1 MAIKRKS
8 STKEE
13 KAAEAVK
20 EAAKPTE
27 QKVEEAKPAE
37 TAVAAATKKK
47 RSAKK
52 KQITISARRKMSVA
66 SASIKL
72 GKNGVRIN
80 KMHVESINNPYVK
93 SLILEPL
100 KIAGDYANGVEIDVT
115 VRGGGT
121 MSQAQAVRAAIAR
134 SLVLH
139 TKDPQLKQA
148 MMSYDRY
155 LLIEDP
161 RQVEPKK
168 YKGRKARAR
177 FQKSYR

>member
-1 MAIKRKS
+1 MATKRKTD
-8 STKEE
+8 TKEE
-13 KAAEAVK
+13 KVTETKTPVEA
-20 EAAKPTE
+20 
-27 QKVEEAKPAE
+27 KVEEAKPVE
-37 TAVAAATKKK
+37 KPVAKHSPKK

-52 KQITISARRKMSVA
+52 QQITISARRKMSVA
-66 SASIKL
+66 SASIKP

-80 KMHVESINNPYVK
+80 KMHVDSISNPYVK

-121 MSQAQAVRAAIAR
+121 MSQAQAVRTAIAR
-134 SLVLH
+134 SLVMH
-139 TKDPQLKQA
+139 SKDPQLKQA

>member
-1 MAIKRKS
+1 MVTKRK
-8 STKEE
+8 TDAKEE
-13 KAAEAVK
+13 KVAETKKPGEAKAEGAK
-20 EAAKPTE
+20 EATGGPTGAKHPS
-27 QKVEEAKPAE
+27 
-37 TAVAAATKKK
+37 KK
-47 RSAKK
+47 RSVKK
-52 KQITISARRKMSVA
+52 TQITISARRKMSVA
-66 SASIKL
+66 SASIKP
-72 GKNGVRIN
+72 GKNGIRIN
-80 KMHVESINNPYVK
+80 KMHVESISNPYVK
-93 SLILEPL
+93 SLILEPI
-100 KIAGDYANGVEIDVT
+100 KIAGDYANGMEIDVT

-134 SLVLH
+134 SLVMH
-139 TKDPQLKQA
+139 SKDPQLKQA

>member
-1 MAIKRKS
+1 MVTKS
-8 STKEE
+8 KTDVKKEKVAE
-13 KAAEAVK
+13 TVKEAKPVVAKVEETKAAEA
-20 EAAKPTE
+20 P
-27 QKVEEAKPAE
+27 
-37 TAVAAATKKK
+37 KKK

-52 KQITISARRKMSVA
+52 MKQITISARRKMSVA

-80 KMHVESINNPYVK
+80 KMHVESLGNPYVK

-121 MSQAQAVRAAIAR
+121 MSQAQAIRASIAR
-134 SLVLH
+134 ALVMH

-148 MMSYDRY
+148 MLSYDRY
-155 LLIEDP
+155 LLVEDP

>member
-1 MAIKRKS
+1 MATKRK
-8 STKEE
+8 TDVKEE
-13 KAAEAVK
+13 KVAEAKK
-20 EAAKPTE
+20 EVEA
-27 QKVEEAKPAE
+27 KVEEAKPAE
-37 TAVAAATKKK
+37 TAPKKK
-47 RSAKK
+47 RSKK
-52 KQITISARRKMSVA
+52 MKQITISARRKMSVA
-66 SASIKL
+66 SASIKI
-72 GKNGVRIN
+72 GKNGVRVN
-80 KMHVESINNPYVK
+80 KMHVESISNPYVK

-148 MMSYDRY
+148 MLSYDRY
-155 LLIEDP
+155 LLVEDP
-161 RQVEPKK
+161 RQIEPKK

>member
-1 MAIKRKS
+1 MVTKRKS
-8 STKEE
+8 DVKEE
-13 KAAEAVK
+13 KVTETKKPVEA
-20 EAAKPTE
+20 
-27 QKVEEAKPAE
+27 KVEGAKPAE
-37 TAVAAATKKK
+37 TPKKK
-47 RSAKK
+47 RSGKK
-52 KQITISARRKMSVA
+52 LKQITISARRKMSVA
-66 SASIKL
+66 SASIKM

-80 KMHVESINNPYVK
+80 KMHVESISNPYVK

-134 SLVLH
+134 SLVMH

-148 MMSYDRY
+148 MLSYDRY

>member
-1 MAIKRKS
+1 MVTKRK
-8 STKEE
+8 TDAKEE
-13 KAAEAVK
+13 NVAETKTPVGA
-20 EAAKPTE
+20 
-27 QKVEEAKPAE
+27 KVEETKPAE
-37 TAVAAATKKK
+37 KQTAAKHPSKK
-47 RSAKK
+47 RSSKK
-52 KQITISARRKMSVA
+52 QQITISARRKMSVA
-66 SASIKL
+66 SASIKP

-80 KMHVESINNPYVK
+80 KMHVESISNPYVK

-100 KIAGDYANGVEIDVT
+100 KIAGDYANGLEIDVT

-121 MSQAQAVRAAIAR
+121 MSQAQAVRTAIAR
-134 SLVLH
+134 SLVMH

>member
-1 MAIKRKS
+1 MVTKRKS
-8 STKEE
+8 DTKEE
-13 KAAEAVK
+13 KVAETKKPVAA
-20 EAAKPTE
+20 
-27 QKVEEAKPAE
+27 KVEETKPAE
-37 TAVAAATKKK
+37 APKKK
-47 RSAKK
+47 RSKK
-52 KQITISARRKMSVA
+52 TKQITISARRKMSVA
-66 SASIKL
+66 SASIKP
-72 GKNGVRIN
+72 GKNGIRIN
-80 KMHVESINNPYVK
+80 KMHVESISNPYVK
-93 SLILEPL
+93 SLILEPI

-134 SLVLH
+134 SLVMH

-148 MMSYDRY
+148 MLSYDRY
-155 LLIEDP
+155 LLVEDP

>member
-1 MAIKRKS
+1 MVTKRKTD
-8 STKEE
+8 TKEE
-13 KAAEAVK
+13 KVVETKKPVEA
-20 EAAKPTE
+20 
-27 QKVEEAKPAE
+27 KVEEAKEAAG
-37 TAVAAATKKK
+37 TAGSSAPKKK

-52 KQITISARRKMSVA
+52 MKQITISARRKMSVA
-66 SASIKL
+66 SASIKP
-72 GKNGVRIN
+72 GKNGIRIN
-80 KMHVESINNPYVK
+80 KMHVESISNPYVK
-93 SLILEPL
+93 SLILEPI

-134 SLVLH
+134 SLVMH

-148 MMSYDRY
+148 MLSYDRY